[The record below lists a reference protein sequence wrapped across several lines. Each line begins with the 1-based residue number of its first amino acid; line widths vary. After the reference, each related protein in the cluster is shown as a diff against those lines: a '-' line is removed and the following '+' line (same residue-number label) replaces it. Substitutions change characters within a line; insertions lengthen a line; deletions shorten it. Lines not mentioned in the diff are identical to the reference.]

1 VRLVTCN
8 IWSGRGADGLV
19 DPERLG
25 RVLAG
30 LDADVLALQEVDR
43 DQDRSG
49 GADLAAVVAQAC
61 GALHHRFAPA
71 LLGVPDGRW
80 SVPHDGVDPGGPAY
94 GVALVSRYPVTGWS
108 VLPVPPLAGRVPYR
122 WPGDR
127 WPSTVR
133 DEPRI
138 ALRATVA
145 TPFGAVTVVT
155 THLSFLPVSRTRQL
169 RRLARALPRE
179 GPLVLLGDLNLGLRA
194 AARATG
200 LAAEPVGPTFPADSP
215 VRQIDHLL
223 RRGLPPPSYAAAVH
237 TEVSDHRAVVA
248 DW

>member
-1 VRLVTCN
+1 M
-8 IWSGRGADGLV
+8 
-19 DPERLG
+19 
-25 RVLAG
+25 
-30 LDADVLALQEVDR
+30 
-43 DQDRSG
+43 
-49 GADLAAVVAQAC
+49 
-61 GALHHRFAPA
+61 
-71 LLGVPDGRW
+71 
-80 SVPHDGVDPGGPAY
+80 
-94 GVALVSRYPVTGWS
+94 
-108 VLPVPPLAGRVPYR
+108 
-122 WPGDR
+122 
-127 WPSTVR
+127 R

-169 RRLARALPRE
+169 CRLARALPRE

-194 AARATG
+194 ASRATG
-200 LAAEPVGPTFPADSP
+200 LAAEPVGPTFPADAP

-223 RRGLPPPSYAAAVH
+223 RRGLPPPTYAAAVR

>member
-1 VRLVTCN
+1 MATFNILHGRSLHDGAVELDRLEES
-8 IWSGRGADGLV
+8 IR
-19 DPERLG
+19 R
-25 RVLAG
+25 

-43 DQDRSG
+43 GQDRSG
-49 GADLAAVVAQAC
+49 GTDLAAVVAQAC
-61 GALHHRFAPA
+61 GALDHHFAPA

-94 GVALVSRYPVTGWS
+94 GVALVTRYPATGWG
-108 VLPVPPLAGRVPYR
+108 VLPLPPVAGRVPYR
-122 WPGDR
+122 WPGAR

-133 DEPRI
+133 DEPRV

-179 GPLVLLGDLNLGLRA
+179 GPLVLLGDLNLGLRP
-194 AARATG
+194 AARVTG
-200 LAAEPVGPTFPADSP
+200 LAAEPVGPTFPADAP

-223 RRGLPPPSYAAAVH
+223 RRGLPPPAYAAAVR
-237 TEVSDHRAVVA
+237 TEVADHRAVVA